1 MTDPQPAAAGPR
13 AAPAN
18 EDFVQS
24 LARGLSVIGAFDADH
39 RQMSLSE
46 VAVRTGLSRAA
57 VRRFLHTLV
66 ELGFVRIEGR
76 SFALTPKILSLGTAY
91 LSSLGLPEVAQPH
104 LEALSADLGESTSA
118 AVLDG
123 RDIVYVARVAT
134 RRIMTVGISLGTRF
148 PAYATSMGRV
158 LLAGLSQDRIE
169 AYLTEID
176 LVALTPR
183 TLCTETA
190 LRRELAKVAR
200 QQWALVD
207 QELELGLRSLAVPIT
222 DASGRTVA
230 AINVSTS
237 AGGRN
242 ARDLRQSTL
251 SALQRTA
258 AAISHDLVEVGL

>member
-1 MTDPQPAAAGPR
+1 
-13 AAPAN
+13 
-18 EDFVQS
+18 
-24 LARGLSVIGAFDADH
+24 VISAFDADH

-57 VRRFLHTLV
+57 VRRFLHTLL

-158 LLAGLSQDRIE
+158 LLAGLSQTRLEVYLAE
-169 AYLTEID
+169 AD
-176 LVALTPR
+176 LVPLTPR
-183 TLCTETA
+183 TLCTEAA

-200 QQWALVD
+200 QEWALVD
-207 QELELGLRSLAVPIT
+207 QELEIGLRSLAVPVH
-222 DASGRTVA
+222 DANGRTIA

-242 ARDLRQSTL
+242 ARDLRE
-251 SALQRTA
+251 SALTA
-258 AAISHDLVEVGL
+258 MQQTAEAIGDDLVSVGL